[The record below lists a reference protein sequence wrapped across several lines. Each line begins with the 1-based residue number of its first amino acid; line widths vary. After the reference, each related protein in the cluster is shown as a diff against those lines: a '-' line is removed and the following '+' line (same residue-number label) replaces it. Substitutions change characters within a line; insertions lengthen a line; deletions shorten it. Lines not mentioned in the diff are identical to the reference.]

1 MKILF
6 LALSAL
12 LFLGCTQE
20 KKQESQKTIKV
31 KTVAK
36 APVKEAVAQQ
46 TEVKE
51 VPKAVAVQTTPAVIE
66 KKAIEVQAPVVEK
79 KVVEV
84 KEVKT
89 EVVPKEV
96 AVIQPAIVDGA
107 VVFKKCAGCHGLHAE
122 KKALGKSH
130 IIKDWNKDKII
141 AALHGY
147 KNGTYG
153 GAMKGIMKG
162 QAGKLSN
169 DEISAVAEYISKL

>member
-1 MKILF
+1 MEKRMKILF

-12 LFLGCTQE
+12 LFLGCNDN
-20 KKQESQKTIKV
+20 KKEAPQKVVTK
-31 KTVAK
+31 K
-36 APVKEAVAQQ
+36 APVAQ
-46 TEVKE
+46 
-51 VPKAVAVQTTPAVIE
+51 
-66 KKAIEVQAPVVEK
+66 K

-89 EVVPKEV
+89 EVVPKKV
-96 AVIQPAIVDGA
+96 AIVHAATVDGG
-107 VVFKKCAGCHGLHAE
+107 VVFKRCAGCHGANAE
-122 KKALGKSH
+122 KKALGKSQV
-130 IIKDWNKDKII
+130 IKGWNKDKII

-169 DEISAVAEYISKL
+169 AEISAVAEHISKL